1 MVSEMTID
9 PTTSHKHTVGMIEK
23 AMSELNYNIKS
34 DKPAK
39 AQALELIKRLGAED
53 SPLKIQRVRMRVRI
67 TMPGKDAKRCKDKV
81 LAEVEEVEE
90 EDAGME
96 WEAVSDT
103 HRLPL
108 THLRS
113 FISTHRRTER
123 SQILSTRRRKEKAES
138 SRWVA

>member
-1 MVSEMTID
+1 MTID

-96 WEAVSDT
+96 WEAVGDLTFTSTDT
-103 HRLPL
+103 P
-108 THLRS
+108 
-113 FISTHRRTER
+113 
-123 SQILSTRRRKEKAES
+123 
-138 SRWVA
+138 